1 MQQTGS
7 KKSNGLVLI
16 AVLYILGIFMG
27 AIDTGIVTP
36 ARTIIQGNLGVD
48 DKTGIWMINIFTLA
62 YAAAIPIAGKLAD
75 RLGRKY
81 IYLICIGLFGLGSL
95 ICGLSQ
101 DFASFPML
109 LTGRVIQAIGG
120 GGIMPIANAEF
131 GTSFPEEKRG
141 MALGIIGGVYG
152 IANILGSTF
161 GSAILDIFGSNNW
174 QFLFYINLPI
184 CLVVIIL
191 GIIKLPLHRP
201 GDSKKIDFLGTLI
214 IVTMIVSFLYGLKNI
229 DFFNFSETIKNTN
242 VYPFL
247 LAFVILLPIFILIER
262 KAQDPVLNL
271 SYFTDP
277 QILITL
283 IVATFVGICMMGM
296 IFVPQFSENALH
308 IKSGSGGYFVTI
320 LGIFTGI
327 GAPTSGK
334 LVDKYGPKKVL
345 MGGFFISLLGALF
358 LAFIASQVSNLL
370 TVIVSL
376 ALIGSGLGFVMGS
389 PLNYMMLANTKQ
401 EDSNSALATLSLM
414 RSIGTTIAPAI
425 MIGFLANAGLI
436 AQDNLMNMLPQP
448 EADAAF
454 TQEANKISKTVED
467 MKNDPNMKDKLKG
480 VNIPDLSKMG
490 DMNFDM
496 TGNTTLPDDILK
508 DLQSADV
515 TNIVEKTK
523 KIADYM
529 FDKNVPPVVAKIQDG
544 VQNGIDGM
552 SSGLTSMDSTI
563 KEMGDGISGL
573 DKAIEGI
580 QTPIDS
586 MSKAVNDMT
595 KAVDGMTQGID
606 GMKKGITGLETAI
619 AGMEQGLNG
628 QNTALTQMKKAYDM
642 ITSGQIPSGGQMPNN
657 GQTPDSSETPGSTQS
672 PADSQAPDNSQIPN
686 TGNSQ
691 AQGSSQAPGNSQNPY
706 SGQMPSN
713 VQVPST
719 GAPQNASSNSG
730 AQTGIS
736 ASGMP
741 SDIAQKMQEY
751 MKNPAKLKEDIAAME
766 TSISTLQAKYDAA
779 VKQKTELEKKL
790 ADTESKREALNVQI
804 STLTAKRT
812 ELETQLADTKKNQTD
827 LTSAA
832 TEITTAK
839 DDLNKTLEEWKTFKD
854 SVPAAFDR
862 SKQAYFKAIDDLGPV
877 IEDTFQASLNI
888 GFKQMYLTVSVF
900 SILSLIVLVFYRK
913 KPNI

>member
-81 IYLICIGLFGLGSL
+81 IYLICIALFGLGSL

-191 GIIKLPLHRP
+191 GVIKLPLHRP

-271 SYFTDP
+271 TYFTDR

-389 PLNYMMLANTKQ
+389 PLNYMMLSNTKP

-425 MIGFLANAGLI
+425 MIGFLANAGLT

-480 VNIPDLSKMG
+480 VDIPDLSKMG

-529 FDKNVPPVVAKIQDG
+529 FDKNVPPVVVKIQDG
-544 VQNGIDGM
+544 VQKGIDGM

-563 KEMGDGISGL
+563 KEMSDGVSGL

-595 KAVDGMTQGID
+595 KAVDGMIQGID

-619 AGMEQGLNG
+619 TGMEQGLKG

-642 ITSGQIPSGGQMPNN
+642 ITSGQMPSGGQMPN
-657 GQTPDSSETPGSTQS
+657 
-672 PADSQAPDNSQIPN
+672 
-686 TGNSQ
+686 
-691 AQGSSQAPGNSQNPY
+691 
-706 SGQMPSN
+706 N

-719 GAPQNASSNSG
+719 GAPQNASSSTDTQ
-730 AQTGIS
+730 AS
-736 ASGMP
+736 SSSSGMP
-741 SDIAQKMQEY
+741 SDVAQKMQEY
-751 MKNPAKLKEDIAAME
+751 MKNPAKLKEDIATME
-766 TSISTLQAKYDAA
+766 TSIKTLQAKYDAA
-779 VKQKTELEKKL
+779 VKEKTELEKKL
-790 ADTESKREALNVQI
+790 ADTQSQKAALEVQI
-804 STLTAKRT
+804 STLTAKKT
-812 ELETQLADTKKNQTD
+812 ELETQLADTKKQQTD
-827 LTSAA
+827 LTTAA
-832 TEITTAK
+832 TEIKTAK
-839 DDLNKTLEEWKTFKD
+839 DDLSNNIAEWKVFKD

-900 SILSLIVLVFYRK
+900 SILSLIVLMFYRK
-913 KPNI
+913 KPKINI